1 MLDRIDRIT
10 VGVIAMAVAGIGYLA
25 GGFVGD
31 PHVQTLLTL
40 LESPFD
46 EHPQFDEL
54 AGFPPDW
61 AGSIAI
67 SCSS

>member
-1 MLDRIDRIT
+1 MDFSQ
-10 VGVIAMAVAGIGYLA
+10 V
-25 GGFVGD
+25 
-31 PHVQTLLTL
+31 HTLLTL

-46 EHPQFDEL
+46 EHPQVDEL
-54 AGFPPDW
+54 AGFPPDS